1 MTCEVM
7 KNVERV
13 QRTRKAL
20 LDAARKLF
28 SEKGFGATSTEEILA
43 AAGVTRGALYH
54 HFADKTALFA
64 EICAELMA
72 EAAQRIEAAT
82 EGVDESLRALET
94 GFAAWFGYVLDPGV
108 RTILLVE
115 APTVLGFTRWRALDE
130 AHSFQSLRS
139 GVAEAL
145 LNGALDYAGEGDE
158 LAAMINGAA
167 NDLALRGTPPARAV
181 AAIRQLIDAFRPR

>member
-1 MTCEVM
+1 M
-7 KNVERV
+7 KNAERV
-13 QRTRKAL
+13 LRTRKAL
-20 LDAARKLF
+20 LDAAQTLF

-64 EICAELMA
+64 EVCAELMA
-72 EAAQRIEAAT
+72 EAARRIEAAT
-82 EGVDESLRALET
+82 EGVDESLRALEA

-108 RTILLVE
+108 RNVLLVE
-115 APTVLGFTRWRALDE
+115 APTVLGFARWRALDE
-130 AHSFQSLRS
+130 AHSFQALRS

-145 LNGALDYAGEGDE
+145 LNGALEFAGEADE

-167 NDLALRGTPPARAV
+167 NDLALRGTRPERAV
-181 AAIRQLIDAFRPR
+181 AAIRQLIDGFRPR